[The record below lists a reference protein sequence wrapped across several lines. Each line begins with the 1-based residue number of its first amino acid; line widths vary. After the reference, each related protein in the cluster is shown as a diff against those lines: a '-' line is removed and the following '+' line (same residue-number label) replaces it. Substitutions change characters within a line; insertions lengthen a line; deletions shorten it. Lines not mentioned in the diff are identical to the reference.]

1 MAGAHEL
8 NGKDKLG
15 RFLPGRPG
23 GPGRPVGSRHKLSE
37 KFLADLQRVW
47 LKKGGKALD
56 RVADQNPEILVRVIA
71 SVLPKQLDALLTMEV
86 DIFAQART
94 RLQAYRL
101 ARDFIQAEDSE
112 PLLLIEAQ
120 AVEDEV
126 ESTS

>member
-1 MAGAHEL
+1 M
-8 NGKDKLG
+8 
-15 RFLPGRPG
+15 
-23 GPGRPVGSRHKLSE
+23 
-37 KFLADLQRVW
+37 
-47 LKKGGKALD
+47 
-56 RVADQNPEILVRVIA
+56 
-71 SVLPKQLDALLTMEV
+71 TMEV